1 MSKGYFLFLFVAVLF
16 SNVIYVD
23 ARENHDFGHV
33 SYGNEVERWDKDNY
47 IYSNYQYGF
56 GWNLPPDLEWKR
68 VIGQERHTVF
78 RAEGAPFS
86 VFANIQDMV
95 GELDLWQKYSQITEL
110 LLDVDLKIEKASGMI
125 VYERTFEKCNLL
137 GKRAIKTTFKEYFSD
152 SRYDRPQENIAVE
165 YLVVL
170 DGYLF
175 ILAVKMPKQIY
186 DEYDCTEA
194 ISNIFKGF
202 RLATKY

>member
-1 MSKGYFLFLFVAVLF
+1 M
-16 SNVIYVD
+16 
-23 ARENHDFGHV
+23 
-33 SYGNEVERWDKDNY
+33 
-47 IYSNYQYGF
+47 
-56 GWNLPPDLEWKR
+56 
-68 VIGQERHTVF
+68 
-78 RAEGAPFS
+78 
-86 VFANIQDMV
+86 
-95 GELDLWQKYSQITEL
+95 
-110 LLDVDLKIEKASGMI
+110 DVDLKIEKASGMI

-186 DEYDCTEA
+186 DEYDCKED
-194 ISNIFKGF
+194 IENIFKGL
-202 RLATKY
+202 RLSVKH